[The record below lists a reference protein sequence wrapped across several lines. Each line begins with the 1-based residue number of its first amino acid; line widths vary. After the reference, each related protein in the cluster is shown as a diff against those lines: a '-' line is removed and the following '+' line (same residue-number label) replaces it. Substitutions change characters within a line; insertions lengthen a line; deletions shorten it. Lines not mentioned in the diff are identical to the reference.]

1 MSPDPVADESA
12 GSAPASDES
21 SASGPR
27 RPRVASSTLKR
38 ASAPG
43 SGRPAT
49 IYDVARAAGV
59 SHQTVTRYLNGFEGI
74 RPETRARVEDALRAL
89 DYRPNLNARSL
100 NSGRSRRIG
109 ALIQEIDQYGPSK
122 VLQGAT
128 AAVREAGYVLD
139 VVAQDVSKRESIMAA
154 LDLLSEHDLAGILAL
169 SSNDEMTRAF
179 ESSRFCV
186 PVVLCTEPDD
196 VTSGHPS
203 ELTTHGFPGLV
214 GHLADLG
221 HRRFLHIAGPTA
233 WSAARNRARAYE
245 AAVARHGLRSV
256 ATLPG
261 DWTARSGFEAVMGIS
276 GELGATA
283 VVAANDQMALG
294 AMLALTR
301 RGLSVPGD
309 VSVTGVDD
317 IPEAAF
323 FSPPLT
329 TLRADFA
336 AQGRAAVAALLA
348 QIDGGAGGADRTW
361 HSELVVREST
371 GEAP

>member
-12 GSAPASDES
+12 GSASASGES
-21 SASGPR
+21 PASGPR
-27 RPRVASSTLKR
+27 RRRVASSTLKR
-38 ASAPG
+38 ASALG

-74 RPETRARVEDALRAL
+74 RPETRARVKDALRAL

-128 AAVREAGYVLD
+128 AAAREAGYVLD
-139 VVAQDVSKRESIMAA
+139 VVAQDVSRRTSIMAA

-169 SSNDEMTRAF
+169 SSTDEMTRAF
-179 ESSRFCV
+179 ESSRFGV
-186 PVVLCTEPDD
+186 PVVICTEPDD

-203 ELTTHGFPGLV
+203 ELTTRGFPGLV
-214 GHLADLG
+214 RHLADLG

-233 WSAARNRARAYE
+233 WSSARNRARAYE

-261 DWTARSGFEAVMGIS
+261 DWTARSGFDAVMGVP

-317 IPEAAF
+317 IPDAAF

-348 QIDGGAGGADRTW
+348 QIDGGESEVDRTW